1 MRLATA
7 ASAVTTTDAAD
18 DEDDD
23 AMDDDADDDEATRER
38 RDEHAQRAQDHQLIQ
53 VLNTL
58 LKIFDA
64 FPAVLERDYHQY
76 VDELAYES
84 QKLLAYEHVW
94 VRQSA
99 ARALDNILA
108 RLDVDRVRDIL
119 CNGRP
124 AQNDEAAEME
134 EDAEDGVAAANNGGM
149 DFIYSN
155 PRQQLKSLAL
165 DLCAQLLPEVTDEEM
180 AAQVTK
186 NLLYVAN
193 LIRDVTLEKQTSA
206 TAAGDDDDADG
217 HEPHADDEP
226 KAINMVWLIRRMRYV
241 VHAEVAKA
249 PHSIVLVSV

>member
-7 ASAVTTTDAAD
+7 SSAPDDDDD
-18 DEDDD
+18 DENNDDVMDDDDD
-23 AMDDDADDDEATRER
+23 ATKER
-38 RDEHAQRAQDHQLIQ
+38 RDELAQRAQDHQLIQ

-58 LKIFDA
+58 LKIFDS

-76 VDELAYES
+76 VDELAYEA

-94 VRQSA
+94 VRLSA

-108 RLDVDRVRDIL
+108 RLDVDRVRDL
-119 CNGRP
+119 LRTGRIR
-124 AQNDEAAEME
+124 QQELEENDDN
-134 EDAEDGVAAANNGGM
+134 EDADMTEDSATNRM
-149 DFIYSN
+149 DFIYAD
-155 PRQQLKSLAL
+155 PRQQLKSLCL
-165 DLCAQLLPEVTDEEM
+165 DLCAQLLPDATDEEM

-193 LIRDVTLEKQTSA
+193 LIRDVPLEKQTA
-206 TAAGDDDDADG
+206 GGAGEDDEQDEEAA
-217 HEPHADDEP
+217 DEP

-249 PHSIVLVSV
+249 PHSIVLVSILQE